1 MFYFGIN
8 GETYSFAQQNIAQQ
22 PGGKTIVAAITSEIY
37 KEDIAIEYINL
48 FHKCKFTGL
57 VMVELRKKNE
67 KMDDCWRKAMVGP
80 VVGLMQDVAEG
91 AIDLFTDSEIIEKL
105 PVIPILSKTYSIG
118 KTIRER
124 HLYKKTIEFLY
135 RCRNGLLT
143 KEESEEKI
151 NKILNDNT
159 EIKRDRDLI
168 LLELDTIFDERK
180 VRLFSIMYVEMLRK
194 NITYDDLLFYTS
206 ILNRIL
212 YKDYEYLIRIDKCIT
227 VNLDNKDSSILRLT
241 ALGLLDSQMPPT
253 SPVVGG
259 MIALNQNYIIYQL
272 TSLGK
277 KLKDLFNSDLGKIQ

>member
-1 MFYFGIN
+1 MN
-8 GETYSFAQQNIAQQ
+8 N
-22 PGGKTIVAAITSEIY
+22 
-37 KEDIAIEYINL
+37 D
-48 FHKCKFTGL
+48 
-57 VMVELRKKNE
+57 ELRKKNE

-105 PVIPILSKTYSIG
+105 PVISILSKTYSIG